1 MIVDAFFTG
10 NGFARCTYCASD
22 FNISHSGRND
32 VTSHIRSKHHREM
45 AKACSSKSICSFVRP
60 PTNHKVIEAEAL
72 WTTFVAKH
80 NLAFETSNHATKLF
94 HRIFPDSEIAK
105 KFACGHSKTVAI
117 VKEALAPHYLSK
129 SLHDMSKVY
138 SVMMDESNDKNNK
151 LCIILVHVFDSR
163 VGDVRTRFL
172 DMPVV
177 NIGTAKNL
185 FDALKESLSNN
196 CLDFIR
202 CLAFM
207 SDTTNVMK
215 GTRSGVQKL
224 IRDEC
229 SDVFDVGCICHLADL
244 AIKAGMQTLP
254 VDIDHLFVDVFYYIF
269 HSSKRKE

>member
-32 VTSHIRSKHHREM
+32 VTSHIRSKHHGEM
-45 AKACSSKSICSFVRP
+45 AKACSSKSISSFVKP

-94 HRIFPDSEIAK
+94 HRMFPDSEIAK
-105 KFACGHSKTVAI
+105 KFTCGHSKTAAI
-117 VKEALAPHYLSK
+117 IKEALALHYLSK

-138 SVMMDESNDKNNK
+138 SIMMDESNDKNNK
-151 LCIILVHVFDSR
+151 SCIILVRVFDSR

-177 NIGTAKNL
+177 NIGTAK
-185 FDALKESLSNN
+185 K
-196 CLDFIR
+196 
-202 CLAFM
+202 
-207 SDTTNVMK
+207 
-215 GTRSGVQKL
+215 
-224 IRDEC
+224 
-229 SDVFDVGCICHLADL
+229 
-244 AIKAGMQTLP
+244 
-254 VDIDHLFVDVFYYIF
+254 
-269 HSSKRKE
+269 